1 MVGTEWLRLFI
12 AMEKN
17 PLISVDP
24 DHIYKKDWILE
35 SFKNMG
41 NYNTYHLINNK
52 QFFMFIHITVL
63 YIYLYI

>member
-1 MVGTEWLRLFI
+1 
-12 AMEKN
+12 MEKN

-35 SFKNMG
+35 SFKNIG
-41 NYNTYHLINNK
+41 NYNHLINNK